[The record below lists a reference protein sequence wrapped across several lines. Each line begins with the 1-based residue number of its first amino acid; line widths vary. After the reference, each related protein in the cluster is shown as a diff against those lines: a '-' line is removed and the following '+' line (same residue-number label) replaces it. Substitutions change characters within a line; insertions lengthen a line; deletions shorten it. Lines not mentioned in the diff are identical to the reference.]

1 MMRKAKTLIP
11 VEGHTD
17 LYRDPLSGAIIKT
30 NQEEYDTY
38 IKASKARREQAK
50 KLESLQDDVSML
62 KSDLSDIKSL
72 LTQLLHKENTND

>member
-38 IKASKARREQAK
+38 IKASKPE
-50 KLESLQDDVSML
+50 ESKQR
-62 KSDLSDIKSL
+62 
-72 LTQLLHKENTND
+72 N